1 MSKKD
6 VWVRIGGKTFTADT
20 IKQIDDSEPRYLQ
33 VKVTGERE
41 PLKIRGRV
49 PSRDEGLTDEERR
62 RYSDS
67 TLPVVVAQ
75 GLLDAIA
82 SCAADGGHWLLSFE
96 DNSTRTEVSWVRS
109 ELGKGGLPSQR
120 GAHEGTSV
128 TASTMELASASRG
141 AGGSDAMTAGERA
154 LLSLGYRRDSHR
166 RGRLDERERQRMLAR
181 VPAHWR
187 VPGRPSAELDAA
199 AGGGGVAYEEV
210 AVSDEQRCGAK
221 HGGLGRICVLR
232 EGHVGLHRGHSP
244 AGVFACWE
252 GDADAC
258 DG

>member
-20 IKQIDDSEPRYLQ
+20 IKQIDESEPRYLQ

-49 PSRDEGLTDEERR
+49 SWRTEGLTDEERR

-67 TLPVVVAQ
+67 MLPAVVAQ

-96 DNSTRTEVSWVRS
+96 DNPAQTEASWVRC
-109 ELGKGGLPSQR
+109 ELGKDGLPSQR
-120 GAHEGTSV
+120 RAYEGTSV
-128 TASTMELASASRG
+128 TASTTEPASASRG
-141 AGGSDAMTAGERA
+141 TGGSDAMPAGERA
-154 LLSLGYRRDSHR
+154 LLALGYRRDSHR
-166 RGRLDERERQRMLAR
+166 RERLDERERQRMLAR

-187 VPGRPSAELDAA
+187 VPGRPSAEPGAA
-199 AGGGGVAYEEV
+199 AGGGEGDV

-252 GDADAC
+252 GDADI
-258 DG
+258 